1 MTPLHMPLE
10 NLQTGHNMRT
20 KEMTLIVNILN
31 VIYLSVILCCDFDNA
46 IMFLLLLCFYTLRRG
61 SFLYKRN
68 DLGTRLFKE

>member
-31 VIYLSVILCCDFDNA
+31 VIYLSVILCCDFDYA
-46 IMFLLLLCFYTLRRG
+46 IMFLLLML
-61 SFLYKRN
+61 LYI
-68 DLGTRLFKE
+68 KERVFPI